1 MDENTN
7 DVTNNTVNTS
17 NPKRNGGPLGW
28 FSLGAILGAVIAVV
42 AMSFGGGANRQT
54 ASTAPLSE
62 AAIREA
68 ARQGANEAIAA
79 EATRTTLEMAQAVQ
93 TDAIAQAAQ
102 PTPALKIIGP
112 EKPPAETSASNVTI
126 REANV
131 LGKANAPVTIVEF
144 SDFGCYYCTQF
155 YNKTFTKLIDTYVK
169 SGQVKFVYKHMPI
182 TTLHPGA
189 DMAALASEC
198 AADQGKFWD
207 YHNVLF
213 VRNASGFD
221 KDLMIQYAS
230 EMKLDAKKF
239 AACLDATGTGQR
251 VQVDMDQAAGL
262 GLRGTPSFL
271 VNGKQLIG
279 AQPYEVFAQAIDA
292 ALVKK

>member
-7 DVTNNTVNTS
+7 DVTNNTVNTG
-17 NPKRNGGPLGW
+17 NPKRSGGPLGW
-28 FSLGAILGAVIAVV
+28 FSLGAILGAVIAIA

-54 ASTAPLSE
+54 ATPATLNE

-68 ARQGANEAIAA
+68 ARQGANDAIAA
-79 EATRTTLEMAQAVQ
+79 EAARTTLEMAQAVQ
-93 TDAIAQAAQ
+93 VDATAQAAQ
-102 PTPALKIIGP
+102 PKQPVKIIGP
-112 EKPPAETSASNVTI
+112 EKPPAETSANNVTI
-126 REANV
+126 RDANV

-155 YNKTFTKLIDTYVK
+155 YNKTFNKLIDTYVN
-169 SGQVKFVYKHMPI
+169 SGQVRIVYKHMPI

-213 VRNASGFD
+213 ARNANGFD
-221 KDLMIQYAS
+221 KDLMVQYAT

-239 AACLDATGTGQR
+239 ASCLDATGTSQR

-279 AQPYEVFAQAIDA
+279 AQPYEVFVQAIDA
-292 ALVKK
+292 ALGKN